1 MSVALRLGGRP
12 RAAPQCEIVVDD
24 VLYVYTRKNNVSG
37 WRNQWMVQFR
47 PSCGGKWMACYI
59 KNGQTDD
66 EDTIAQ
72 EIRKKLEKV
81 AHTSAPAPAPAAS
94 VPSPLHTR
102 APNERTAAEL
112 HNISPSKVGTRHQCN
127 RPTHEERVRTTRR
140 VRGRRTRR
148 RRPRRRRVRETH
160 CPRAQGGAGGPRGPA
175 LGTESRPPR
184 PPPRDRRR
192 RSRHRRRPRSL
203 VDAHAPRSRGCSTSS
218 HPTPLAPT
226 RSPGRPGTLKR
237 LPGPIFPRGRRSGD
251 ARPPFLLQAH
261 GA

>member
-1 MSVALRLGGRP
+1 MLCRCHDADVSEAAWLLADVERLVRMLP
-12 RAAPQCEIVVDD
+12 AAAASDEEGDVDD
-24 VLYVYTRKNNVSG
+24 RTSLLARLEEVKESIDKLMGHKLRTWYFGKYKTEILKI
-37 WRNQWMVQFR
+37 VQKD
-47 PSCGGKWMACYI
+47 PTLAYDLSDYWGK
-59 KNGQTDD
+59 
-66 EDTIAQ
+66 
-72 EIRKKLEKV
+72 L
-81 AHTSAPAPAPAAS
+81 
-94 VPSPLHTR
+94 SP
-102 APNERTAAEL
+102 N
-112 HNISPSKVGTRHQCN
+112 
-127 RPTHEERVRTTRR
+127 
-140 VRGRRTRR
+140 GRRTRR

-251 ARPPFLLQAH
+251 VRPPFLLQAH